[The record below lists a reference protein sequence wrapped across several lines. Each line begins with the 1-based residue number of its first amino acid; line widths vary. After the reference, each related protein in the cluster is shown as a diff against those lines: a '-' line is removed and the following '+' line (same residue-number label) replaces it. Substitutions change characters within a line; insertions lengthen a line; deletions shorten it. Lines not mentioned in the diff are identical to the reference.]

1 MPNQDARAD
10 TNQDAPM
17 ATSGEPSIT
26 VEEVPE
32 QYSNSGAPLPRSHSV
47 NVPSRHSISQE
58 RPSMTPARTLSDSG
72 RRNSHQPR
80 VVRFS
85 ADLERPVVEE
95 PQDCNHS
102 RRPNSRGLT
111 IDTSITRQ
119 GRLSIS
125 SPDHRPISPLSPHS
139 AHSALSPSPP
149 QSPDL
154 GRSRSRNRGYS
165 LRRTI
170 FAKNIVTATSPGAV
184 SPNDIELG
192 QPVNLQ
198 RETLTGNERSQQKS
212 SDDEGQGAPKMDG
225 QSQRNSTED
234 EKQEVIVTQT
244 SAPEHSPVH
253 RDDTSTAYF
262 SSDLSEGLK
271 ESRHMSTTIS
281 YEKWLKR
288 RATIATFKARY
299 DEIMESLRKTIL
311 RIKDIPPS
319 KDGRHIDLDPTR
331 TEDLVDERTGKPYCG
346 NWIRSSRYSLWS
358 FFPRQLFAQFTKL
371 ANFYFLVVAILQM
384 IPGLSTTGSFTTLV
398 PLLIFVGISMGK
410 EGFDDWRRYR
420 LDKEENNRHVSVLRP
435 GAGIMAQN
443 SSSDSISIASDA
455 QDWTL
460 VKWKD
465 IKVGNIVKLERDQ
478 PVPADMVLLH
488 ADGPNGV
495 AYIETMALDGET
507 NLKNKQPCQPV
518 AKVCATVDGICSNSM
533 HFAVEDPNI
542 DLYKF
547 DGNVTVAAGEK
558 MPLTNNE
565 VVYRGSIMRNTERAI
580 GMVIYTGEECKIR
593 MNANKNPRIK
603 SPALQARVNRV
614 VMLIVLLVVVLA
626 VACTVAYMYWSD
638 DVEQNSWYLQKANV
652 SYGPIFT
659 SFLIMFNTMIPISLY
674 VSMEI
679 VKVAQMLMLNAD
691 IDMYDPETD
700 TPIEARTSTINEE
713 LGQVSYIFSDKT
725 GTLTNNSMRFR
736 KMSVAGTAWY
746 HDSDLRE
753 EAAKEGGREKLIH
766 KKRSFK
772 GKKAMV
778 RKSNVSEA
786 RSFLAR
792 PSLAADGTRKT
803 GRPALDYRTADMLKY
818 IQRKPYTVFARKA
831 KLFIL
836 AMALCHT
843 CIPESDELGNISFQA
858 ASPDELALV
867 MAAQEL
873 GYLVTDRQANTLT
886 VRTYPNGSSE
896 PATEE
901 VYEVLDVIE
910 FSSSRKRMSVVV
922 RMPDQRI
929 CLFCKG
935 ADSIV
940 MQLLKRAA
948 LAQEKAVEIERRAS
962 KRKAAEASEYIRRNS
977 EYQTRN
983 SGVRTSLG
991 RPSMTHRRSSVS
1003 GQHISTLR
1011 ASIDVWLRDRETDGG
1026 ILNRA
1031 NDAEYYSPRPSAQ
1044 IGRPSTTLSD
1054 SGSSVNE
1061 DEEEDLVEEALVVNE
1076 ASVFERCFQHLND
1089 FATEG
1094 LRTLLYGHRFLDEA
1108 SYNSWKAAY
1117 REACTSLVD
1126 RQEKIEKVGE
1136 QLEQQLELTG
1146 ATAIEDKLQK
1156 GVPEAIDK
1164 LRRANIKL
1172 WMLTGDKRETAI
1184 NVGHSCRLVKDY
1196 STLVILDQE
1205 TGEVERSIVKLTLDL
1220 TQGTVAH
1227 SVVVVDGQT
1236 LAMIEADET
1245 LRVRFFKLA
1254 ILADSVICCRASPK
1268 QKAFLVKS
1276 IRKQVKDSITLA
1288 IGDGANDI
1296 AMIQEAHVGIGI
1308 TGKEGLQAARIS
1320 DYSIAQFRFLLKLLL
1335 VHGRWNYMRACKY
1348 TLGTFWKEMLF
1359 YLTQAL
1365 YQRWNG
1371 YTGTSLYEPWSL
1383 SMFNTL
1389 FTSLAV
1395 IFLGIFTK
1403 DLAASTLL
1411 AVPELYTKG
1420 QQHGGFNI
1428 KLYLGWTFMA
1438 TCEAMIVYFTMF
1450 GLWANV
1456 LFTHTGS
1463 DIFSSGLLTYT
1474 ACVIIINTK
1483 LQALEVHNKTYL
1495 SLAVFIISV
1504 GGWFVWDMILSRQYN
1519 ISAGDGIYHVP
1530 GNFIF
1535 QSGHDLAFWAVL
1547 LLTVVAVIIFEITVS
1562 AVRAILFPTDVDIF
1576 QEYEQDLEI
1585 RKRFEEAAA
1594 SELQQGW
1601 DHGSKKSS
1609 LELAREVEMEARE
1622 KQVQELLSRPRVM
1635 TKTGSGQRDTET
1647 EVELVAYSSSANHAV
1662 DHPNHTIDDDVM
1674 NPRRRSL
1681 EIHELFTKGF
1691 GAIRKGHL

>member
-1 MPNQDARAD
+1 MPNQDARVEA
-10 TNQDAPM
+10 NPDAQRG
-17 ATSGEPSIT
+17 TSSEARVV
-26 VEEVPE
+26 VEEVSG
-32 QYSNSGAPLPRSHSV
+32 QDSNLGSALPRSHSV
-47 NVPSRHSISQE
+47 NVPSRHSISHE
-58 RPSMTPARTLSDSG
+58 WPSITPARTLSDSG

-80 VVRFS
+80 VRFS
-85 ADLERPVVEE
+85 ADLERPIVEE
-95 PQDCNHS
+95 PRDSHHD
-102 RRPNSRGLT
+102 RRPSSRGLT
-111 IDTSITRQ
+111 VDTSITHQ
-119 GRLSIS
+119 GRLPAR
-125 SPDHRPISPLSPHS
+125 SPEHRPISPLSPHS
-139 AHSALSPSPP
+139 AQNADS
-149 QSPDL
+149 

-170 FAKNIVTATSPGAV
+170 FAKNIVSATSPGAV
-184 SPNDIELG
+184 SPDDIELG
-192 QPVNLQ
+192 QPVSPQ
-198 RETLTGNERSQQKS
+198 REASRESGQSQPTPSDGEGHGTLTGDRQWERK
-212 SDDEGQGAPKMDG
+212 
-225 QSQRNSTED
+225 STED
-234 EKQEVIVTQT
+234 EKQEVIFTQT
-244 SAPEHSPVH
+244 SAPEHSSTH
-253 RDDTSTAYF
+253 LDDTSTAYF

-271 ESRHMSTTIS
+271 GRRHMSTSIS

-288 RATIATFKARY
+288 RAAIATIEARY
-299 DEIMESLRKTIL
+299 EAITESVRKTIL

-319 KDGRHIDLDPTR
+319 KDGRQIDLDPTR
-331 TEDLVDERTGKPYCG
+331 TEDLIDERTGKPYCG

-398 PLLIFVGISMGK
+398 PLLIFVSISMGK

-420 LDKEENNRHVSVLRP
+420 LDKEENNRYASILRP
-435 GAGIMAQN
+435 GVGIMAQT
-443 SSSDSISIASDA
+443 SASDSVSVASDS
-455 QDWTL
+455 QDWAL

-465 IKVGNIVKLERDQ
+465 IKVGDVIKLERDQ
-478 PVPADMVLLH
+478 PVPADLILLH
-488 ADGPNGV
+488 ADGPNDI

-518 AKVCATVDGICSNSM
+518 AKVCATVDGVCGNPM

-542 DLYKF
+542 DLFKF
-547 DGNVTVAAGEK
+547 DGNVTIAAGEK
-558 MPLTNNE
+558 LPLTNNE

-603 SPALQARVNRV
+603 SPALQGRVNRV

-626 VACTVAYMYWSD
+626 VACTVAYMYWSE

-691 IDMYDPETD
+691 IDMYDPESD
-700 TPIEARTSTINEE
+700 TPIEARTSTINED

-753 EAAKEGGREKLIH
+753 EAAKEEGRERLIH

-772 GKKAMV
+772 GKKAMT
-778 RKSNVSEA
+778 RRSNVSEA

-792 PSLAADGTRKT
+792 PSSTSVTDGPQKN
-803 GRPALDYRTADMLKY
+803 GRPTLEYHTADMLKY

-831 KLFIL
+831 KMFIL

-843 CIPESDELGNISFQA
+843 CIPENDENGNTSFQA

-873 GYLVTDRQANTLT
+873 GYLVRDRQSNTLT
-886 VRTYPNGSSE
+886 VRTYLNGPDE
-896 PATEE
+896 PASEE
-901 VYEVLDVIE
+901 VYEILDVIE
-910 FSSSRKRMSVVV
+910 FSSARKRMSVVV

-935 ADSIV
+935 ADSFV

-962 KRKAAEASEYIRRNS
+962 KRKAAEASEIIRRNS

-983 SGVRTSLG
+983 SGARTSLS

-1011 ASIDVWLRDRETDGG
+1011 ESIDVWLRDKETDGG
-1026 ILNRA
+1026 MLNRA

-1054 SGSSVNE
+1054 SGSSVNN
-1061 DEEEDLVEEALVVNE
+1061 DEEDDLVEEALVVNE
-1076 ASVFERCFQHLND
+1076 AAVFERCFQHLND

-1108 SYNSWKAAY
+1108 MYDSWKAAY

-1196 STLVILDQE
+1196 STLVILDQA
-1205 TGEVERSIVKLTLDL
+1205 TGEVERSIVKLTSDL
-1220 TQGTVAH
+1220 THGTVAH

-1236 LAMIEADET
+1236 LAVIESDET
-1245 LRVRFFKLA
+1245 LKVRFLKLA
-1254 ILADSVICCRASPK
+1254 ILVDSVICCRASPK
-1268 QKAFLVKS
+1268 QKAFLVHS

-1438 TCEAMIVYFTMF
+1438 TCEAMVVYFTMF
-1450 GLWANV
+1450 GLWGSA

-1463 DIFSSGLLTYT
+1463 DIFSAGLLTYT

-1504 GGWFVWDMILSRQYN
+1504 GGWFVWDMILSRQYKF
-1519 ISAGDGIYHVP
+1519 SAGNGIYHVS

-1535 QSGHDLAFWAVL
+1535 QSGHDLAFWAIL
-1547 LLTVVAVIIFEITVS
+1547 LLTVVAVIVFEITVS
-1562 AVRAILFPTDVDIF
+1562 ALRANLFPTDVDVF
-1576 QEYEQDLEI
+1576 QEYEQDLGI

-1594 SELQQGW
+1594 SELRQGW
-1601 DHGSKKSS
+1601 DHGIKKSS
-1609 LELAREVEMEARE
+1609 LEMACEAEMEARE

-1635 TKTGSGQRDTET
+1635 TKTGSGQMGTDM
-1647 EVELVAYSSSANHAV
+1647 EVELDGYNSNAKHAG
-1662 DHPNHTIDDDVM
+1662 DHVNHTTEDEAM
-1674 NPRRRSL
+1674 TTTLRRSV

-1691 GAIRKGHL
+1691 GAIRKGHLK